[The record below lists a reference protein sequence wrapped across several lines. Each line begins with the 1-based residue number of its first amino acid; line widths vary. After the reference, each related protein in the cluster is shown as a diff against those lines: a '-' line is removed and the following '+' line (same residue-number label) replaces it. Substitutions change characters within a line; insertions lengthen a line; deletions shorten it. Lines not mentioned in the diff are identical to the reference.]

1 MSKARAIAV
10 YLAAIRPTIG
20 TARLE
25 AYRDGGNDLDM
36 LARYHWNIALS
47 ESLYPALSGLEI
59 ALRNSIH
66 QAGAQHFNNARW
78 FDDPSVISL
87 ERRERT
93 QLADAK
99 QELARRR
106 LPPDM
111 GRIIAELHF
120 AFWTGLLN
128 APYERR
134 LWNPGAGLGLLPAAF
149 PFITNRYRSREPLFD
164 RLNRVR
170 LLRNRIA
177 HYEPIWNW
185 DRRPRLRGQPSFPS
199 LAVQHREIIETIGWI
214 NPPMQSM
221 TQRGDRFDTV
231 AARGLDE
238 ARARVL
244 AAARSMATAPPRRR
258 SSP

>member
-1 MSKARAIAV
+1 VSKTRAIAL
-10 YLAAIRPTIG
+10 YLADVRPTIG

-25 AYRDGGNDLDM
+25 AYRAGGSDLDM
-36 LARYHWNIALS
+36 LARYHWNIALG
-47 ESLYPALSGLEI
+47 ESLYPALSGLEV

-66 QAGAQHFNNARW
+66 QAGARFFTNDRW
-78 FDDPSVISL
+78 FDDPSVIRL
-87 ERRERT
+87 EGREQK

-106 LPPDM
+106 QPPDM
-111 GRIIAELHF
+111 GRIIAELRL

-134 LWNPGAGLGLLPAAF
+134 LWDPGAGLGLLPAAF
-149 PFITNRYRSREPLFD
+149 PRVTNRYRSRQPLFD
-164 RLNRVR
+164 RMNKIR

-185 DRRPRLRGQPSFPS
+185 NRPS
-199 LAVQHREIIETIGWI
+199 LAAQHHEIIETIGWI
-214 NPPMQSM
+214 NPAMQR
-221 TQRGDRFDTV
+221 TIQRGDRFDTV
-231 AARGLDE
+231 ATRGLDE

-244 AAARSMATAPPRRR
+244 AVARDLATTPPRRR
-258 SSP
+258 PSP